1 MVGEGTAPIIEHN
14 TSNTRD
20 ARRRLRTTAIT
31 ESRPRRLVVR
41 AWLWLAVETD
51 DLQKKRRC
59 LNAVLQLDPE
69 NEPASL
75 ALFLLDQ
82 KRPTS

>member
-1 MVGEGTAPIIEHN
+1 MPSGNIDSQPAPRALAI
-14 TSNTRD
+14 D
-20 ARRRLRTTAIT
+20 ARF
-31 ESRPRRLVVR
+31 
-41 AWLWLAVETD
+41 WLAASTH
-51 DLQKKRRC
+51 DLEEERRC
-59 LNAVLQLDPE
+59 LNAVLHLDPD